1 MTSFVTCS
9 IRCRNCGLTL
19 AEVNTLGTSIPRR
32 KLYTAAKERGMVQDS
47 VSNVF
52 CGHFC
57 RTEFRMSHASHRV
70 DSPVLP
76 RE

>member
-9 IRCRNCGLTL
+9 IRCRNCGITV
-19 AEVNTLGTSIPRR
+19 AEINTLSSTIPRR
-32 KLYTAAKERGMVQDS
+32 RVELAARERGMVQDS

-52 CGHFC
+52 CGHLC
-57 RTEFRMSHASHRV
+57 RTEFRMSHSSHRV
-70 DSPVLP
+70 PNPVLP